1 MQDRHA
7 VLAIVGAAVTAMLG
21 PVLVIWVSNA
31 PQRMAAAAAIEM
43 VADEEEEESPYGDIP
58 GMER

>member
-1 MQDRHA
+1 MQDRHV

-21 PVLVIWVSNA
+21 PVLVIWVGNA

-43 VADEEEEESPYGDIP
+43 VEAEEEEESPYGDIP
-58 GMER
+58 GAER